1 MKLIEQLYQSGCL
14 DRSSLTEAQ
23 AEIKQQERMRDKL
36 EAALLER
43 LDEEGR
49 RLLEEY
55 DVCRSTLT
63 VLYGQSE
70 FSGGFRF
77 GLRLAAESLVG
88 Y

>member
-1 MKLIEQLYQSGCL
+1 MNLIGQLYQSGCL
-14 DRSSLTEAQ
+14 DRSALTEEQ
-23 AEIKQQERMRDKL
+23 TEIKQLERKRDRL

-43 LDEEGR
+43 LNEEGR

-70 FSGGFRF
+70 FVGGFRF
-77 GLRLAAESLVG
+77 GLRLAAEALIEH
-88 Y
+88 